1 MAILP
6 TVLLACLLGSDWLVD
21 PAGGGDFTSIQAA
34 IASSAVQPGDRLWI
48 APGEY
53 GQISLAKSLDLL
65 ALPGQRFHADQVLV
79 QGIAGLT
86 IQGLTARYLLIEDV
100 QGRVELLDVEVGRDA
115 VIAGDPTV
123 AMVYGQTQ
131 IYRCPEVL
139 MAGCLLRGTRQC
151 YPDYST
157 SPKTALVL
165 EDSRVSIAATTI
177 LGPEDLG
184 VTAGVY
190 FCTPHYPSPPALSAH
205 NTQLSLSGV
214 TILGGASNMPG
225 GWALRMDGGGLD
237 ARGSGVELWSAGQ
250 AQTDPIA
257 GTGATGVLSGIQLS
271 PPTLPAWL
279 SSPTELLPLLSAPAL
294 ADAGGSYTIE
304 LWAPPGEPA
313 AVLLS
318 AFPALDLQVL
328 APLGA
333 LWFDPLAPFASYLE
347 LGAGFVQP
355 AARTF
360 TLPSA
365 PALLG
370 SVITLQAFLPP
381 CGTPA
386 CSWGGQGSLTP
397 PIAALV
403 H

>member
-6 TVLLACLLGSDWLVD
+6 IVLLACSLGSDWLVD

-53 GQISLAKSLDLL
+53 GLIPLAKTLDLL
-65 ALPGQRFHADQVLV
+65 ALPGQRFHADLVLV
-79 QGIAGLT
+79 KGVAGLT

-100 QGRVELLDVEVGRDA
+100 QGRLELLDVEVGRDG
-115 VIAGDPTV
+115 VIPGDPLV
-123 AMVYGQTQ
+123 PMVYGKTS
-131 IYRCPEVL
+131 ISACPEVVI
-139 MAGCLLRGTRQC
+139 AGCLLRGTRQC
-151 YPDYST
+151 YPEASSPSTALLLST
-157 SPKTALVL
+157 S
-165 EDSRVSIAATTI
+165 RVAISATTI
-177 LGPEDLG
+177 LGPDDLG
-184 VTAGVY
+184 VNAVSATCNA
-190 FCTPHYPSPPALSAH
+190 HYPSPPAVSAW
-205 NTQLSLSGV
+205 NTQLSLSEV
-214 TILGGASNMPG
+214 SIRGGLSS
-225 GWALRMDGGGLD
+225 WAGSGAALWIDGSSLD
-237 ARGSGVELWSAGQ
+237 ARGSGVELWSAGHPQ
-250 AQTDPIA
+250 SVAITGP
-257 GTGATGVLSGIQLS
+257 GTTGVLSGIQLS
-271 PPTLPAWL
+271 PPVQPAWL

-304 LWAPPGEPA
+304 LWALPGEPA

-318 AFPALDLQVL
+318 AFPALDLQFL
-328 APLGA
+328 APIGP
-333 LWFDPLAPFASYLE
+333 LWFDPLAPFAAYLE